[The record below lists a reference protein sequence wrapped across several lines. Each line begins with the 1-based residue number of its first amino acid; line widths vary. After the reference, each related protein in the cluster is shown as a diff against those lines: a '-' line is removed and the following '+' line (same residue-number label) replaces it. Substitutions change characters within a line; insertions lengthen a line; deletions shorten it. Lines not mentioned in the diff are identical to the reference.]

1 MPLQILLVD
10 DDEDEYVLLKEYINE
25 LTRIGSHTSY
35 RLEWAGSYA
44 AGLRALDENRHDVY
58 LVDYRLGEYNGL
70 DLLREASARGVS
82 APIILLTGQGSYD
95 VDMAAMQ
102 SGAMDYLL
110 KDQLSAPVLER
121 TIRYALGL
129 KSVQNELER
138 LVAERT
144 QELARAN
151 AGLREE
157 IARRKETEAVLR
169 QSEAKFRTLADTTSA
184 AIFIVQDEKICYANP
199 AAEFVTGYAPHELLG
214 KPFIELAH
222 PAYRR
227 SVKFDDG
234 AAERVAPR
242 FELKIVHKSGEER
255 WVDVTGGL
263 MEFEG
268 RPGWVITAFDI
279 TERDLAEQA
288 LRQAK
293 AELEIRVAE
302 RTNELRQANARLA
315 RAVTEAQQ
323 RADELDAL
331 YNVTASL
338 LTTLDLQ
345 TLLGRILDSAQ
356 SAISS
361 ADHVVLYLL
370 NPESGSLQIHSTS
383 GEQDTRI
390 QNLLS
395 APGGQIAHAI
405 RSRRSILVEDTRLGA
420 PGPEG
425 ASGAPAGELAEHGA
439 RSLIIAPL
447 QLAEEDLG
455 ALALSSTRS
464 GAFSEGDLRLLE
476 GFAAAAT
483 AAIQNARLYADVQ
496 RLAITDVLTGQLNRR
511 GFIEMARREIER
523 FQRYGR
529 PLSVIMLDIDH
540 FKEIND
546 TYGHLVG
553 DEVLRFVASQCVN
566 NLRQVDLLGRLGG
579 DEFAILLPET
589 DQDTAA
595 SVAERIR
602 HAVNSRPFTISEDLE
617 KILAGSPPIQ
627 LSVSLGVTQALTTSD
642 GLDDLIALADEAL
655 YDAKKH
661 GSNRVVI
668 G

>member
-10 DDEDEYVLLKEYINE
+10 DDEDEYVLLKEYVSE
-25 LTRIGSHTSY
+25 LSRIGSHTAY
-35 RLEWAGSYA
+35 RLEWAGSYE
-44 AGLRALDENRHDVY
+44 AGLQALDEARHDVY
-58 LVDYRLGEYNGL
+58 LVDYRLGEHNGL
-70 DLLREASARGVS
+70 DLLREAAARGIS

-102 SGAMDYLL
+102 RGAMDYLV
-110 KDQLSAPVLER
+110 KDQISAPVLER
-121 TIRYALGL
+121 SIRYALGL
-129 KSVQNELER
+129 KSIQNELEQ
-138 LVAERT
+138 LVDART
-144 QELARAN
+144 QELAETN
-151 AGLREE
+151 AELREE
-157 IARRKETEAVLR
+157 ITRRQETEAVLR

-184 AIFIVQDEKICYANP
+184 AILIVQDEKICYANP
-199 AAEFVTGYAPHELLG
+199 AAEFVTGYTPEELLG
-214 KPFIELAH
+214 KAFLDLAH
-222 PAYRR
+222 PAYRKALKLG
-227 SVKFDDG
+227 SDP
-234 AAERVAPR
+234 AERVAPR
-242 FELKIVHKSGEER
+242 FELKIVRKNGEER
-255 WVDVTGGL
+255 WVDVTGGV
-263 MEFEG
+263 MEYEG

-323 RADELDAL
+323 RAEELDAL

-345 TLLGRILDSAQ
+345 TLLSRILDSAQ
-356 SAISS
+356 GAISA

-370 NPESGSLQIHSTS
+370 NPDSGSLQVHSTT

-390 QNLLS
+390 QNLLTT
-395 APGGQIAHAI
+395 PDGQIARAI
-405 RSRRSILVEDTRLGA
+405 RSRRSLLVEDTRRA
-420 PGPEG
+420 ASGPEG
-425 ASGAPAGELAEHGA
+425 ASASPASDLAEHGA

-447 QLAEEDLG
+447 QLEDEDFG
-455 ALALSSTRS
+455 ALALSATRA
-464 GAFSEGDLRLLE
+464 GAFSQADLRLLE
-476 GFAAAAT
+476 GFAATTT
-483 AAIQNARLYADVQ
+483 AALQNARLYADVQ

-511 GFIEMARREIER
+511 GFIETARREIER

-529 PLSVIMLDIDH
+529 PLSVILLDIDR

-553 DEVLRFVASQCVN
+553 DEVLRFVASRCVQ

-589 DQDTAA
+589 DQETAA
-595 SVAERIR
+595 AVAERIR
-602 HAVNSRPFTISEDLE
+602 QAVDGEPFTISEDLG
-617 KILAGSPPIQ
+617 KILAAMPPFH

-642 GLDDLIALADEAL
+642 GLDELIALADEAL

-661 GSNRVVI
+661 GSNRVVV